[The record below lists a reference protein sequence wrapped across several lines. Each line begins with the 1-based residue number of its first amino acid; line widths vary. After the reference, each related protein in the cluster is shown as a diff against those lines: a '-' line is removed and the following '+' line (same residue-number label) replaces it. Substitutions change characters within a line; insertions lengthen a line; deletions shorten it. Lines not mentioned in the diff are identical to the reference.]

1 MKGIE
6 INLLKAAGC
15 FRRLFCYALLRHTLC
30 TTPHGEAPMQ
40 LKRWLLLI
48 IVAGLL
54 FPAASSA
61 DVRVPTIFSD
71 NMVVQRGVAFPVWGW
86 ADPGE
91 EVYVQ
96 FEQKT
101 SDGKREEGKAIRA
114 DKEGKWMVRI
124 GPFEPGEAGVLT
136 IKGREKKK
144 DAKGKTPPP
153 NQVVYK
159 NVLVGEVWICSG
171 QSNMQWEMYRS
182 TLDPK
187 KNIDEANHPKIR
199 LFQVTRKATATPQTN
214 IEAPMRTLPKDQV
227 EIQARWVECSPATIR
242 NFSAVAYFFGRH
254 LHQNLKV
261 PIGLIDTSVGGTPAE
276 AWTSREALLKH
287 DSLRYYVDSL
297 DNARKNYD
305 PEKAKA
311 AHAEALAKWKV
322 AAEEAKT
329 NNKPIPKQPALAPPP
344 GTTSGSPSGLF
355 NAMVAPLVPYA
366 FKGAI
371 WYQGESN
378 AGRAYEYRTL
388 FPAMIQDWRN
398 QWQQGDFPFLF
409 VQLAPYWDG
418 DSNGVRYAELRDAQ
432 LYTTKAV
439 KNTAMAVITD
449 YGDEKDIHPKQKEP
463 VGVRLALAARAL
475 AYGEKLEYSGPVFNS
490 KKVDGSKVL
499 LTFDHV
505 GNGLMAKGDKLTGFT
520 IDGSDDQFVEADARI
535 EGDTVVVSSA
545 KVEKPQHVRY
555 GWKNFMTVNLF
566 NKEGLPATPFR
577 TDDLPYTTM
586 MKKK

>member
-1 MKGIE
+1 MRFI
-6 INLLKAAGC
+6 
-15 FRRLFCYALLRHTLC
+15 
-30 TTPHGEAPMQ
+30 
-40 LKRWLLLI
+40 RWI
-48 IVAGLL
+48 MFAFAVGLSI
-54 FPAASSA
+54 PAASRA
-61 DVRVPTIFSD
+61 DVKVPSVFSD
-71 NMVVQRGVAFPVWGW
+71 NMVVQRGVPFPVWGW

-91 EVYVQ
+91 EVYVH

-101 SDGKREEGKAIRA
+101 SDGKREEGKAVFA
-114 DKEGKWMVRI
+114 DNEGKWMVRI

-153 NQVVYK
+153 NQVVCK

-182 TLDPK
+182 TLDPE
-187 KNIDEANHPKIR
+187 KNIKEATYPKIR
-199 LFQVTRKATATPQTN
+199 LFQVPRKATPAPQTN
-214 IEAPMRTLPKDQV
+214 VDAKWE
-227 EIQARWVECSPATIR
+227 ECMPASVR

-261 PIGLIDTSVGGTPAE
+261 PIGLINTSYGGTPAE
-276 AWTSREALLKH
+276 AWTSREALLKEE
-287 DSLRYYVDSL
+287 SLKYYVENL

-305 PEKAKA
+305 PAKAKA
-311 AHAEALAKWKV
+311 AYEEAFAKWKV
-322 AAEEAKT
+322 AAEEAKK
-329 NNKPIPKQPALAPPP
+329 NKKPIPKQPGLQQPP
-344 GTTSGSPSGLF
+344 GSGANSPSGLF

-388 FPAMIQDWRN
+388 FPAMIKDWRD
-398 QWQQGDFPFLF
+398 QWKQGDFPFLF

-432 LYTTKAV
+432 LHTTKAV

-449 YGDEKDIHPKQKEP
+449 YGDEKNIHPKQKEP

-475 AYGEKLEYSGPVFNS
+475 AYGEKLEFSGPVFNS
-490 KKVDGSKVL
+490 KKVDGNKVI
-499 LTFDHV
+499 LTFAHADS
-505 GNGLMAKGDKLTGFT
+505 GLMSKGDKLTGFT
-520 IDGSDDQFVEADARI
+520 IAGDDGQFVEAEAKI
-535 EGDTVVVSSA
+535 EGDTVVVSSPN
-545 KVEKPQHVRY
+545 VEKPKDVRY

-566 NKEGLPATPFR
+566 NKEGLPATPFK